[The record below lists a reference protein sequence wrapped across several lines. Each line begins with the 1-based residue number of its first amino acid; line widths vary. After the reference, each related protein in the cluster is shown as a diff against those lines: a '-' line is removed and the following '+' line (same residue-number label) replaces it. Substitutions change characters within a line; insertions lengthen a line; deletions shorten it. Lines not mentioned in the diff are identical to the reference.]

1 MVAGPNGLV
10 LKIFSNT
17 GQIQNMFQIWAKNKK
32 NSRWVASAGGSRCR
46 TLGPRLDKKI
56 FA

>member
-32 NSRWVASAGGSRCR
+32 NPGCQPEDS
-46 TLGPRLDKKI
+46 T
-56 FA
+56 